1 MGLKSRER
9 AVSIS
14 PKPLQQVFL
23 INVTGQDRPGLTA
36 QLTGILGSFGAE
48 ILDIGQAVIHDHLS
62 LGLVVAIPGERE
74 SSLLHKE
81 VLYAAH
87 GLGVAV
93 AFEPIERDRYEAWV
107 DEQGKGRHIITMLGR
122 KLSAEHISRVAAAL
136 AEAQLNIDQILR
148 LSERSSLE
156 RAATRVCIEL
166 AVSGPVPDEAALRKK
181 LLVISGAIGVDV
193 SFQVDDLY
201 RRSRRL
207 VVFDMDSTLVQAEVI
222 DELAKEAGA
231 GEQVAAIT
239 DAAMRGELDFA
250 ASLRR
255 RVATLE
261 GLPESVLQS
270 VLARVP
276 LSEGAERL
284 TGTLKRLGYKLAIV
298 SGGFDYFGK
307 ALQQKLGFDYVFAN
321 QLEIVDGKLTGKVV
335 GDIVDGAR
343 KAEILRELAAVEN
356 ISLQQTIAV
365 GDGANDLP
373 MLAAAG
379 LGVAF
384 HPKPI
389 VAEKAARAISTVG
402 LDGLLYL
409 IGIRDRDLLHP

>member
-1 MGLKSRER
+1 
-9 AVSIS
+9 
-14 PKPLQQVFL
+14 LQEIFL
-23 INVTGQDRPGLTA
+23 INVTGKDRPGLTA
-36 QLTGILGSFGAE
+36 RLSGILGGFGAE

-62 LGLVVAIPGERE
+62 LGLVVAIPGESK
-74 SSLLHKE
+74 SSTILKE

-93 AFEPIERDRYEAWV
+93 SFEPIEPERYEAWV
-107 DEQGKGRHIITMLGR
+107 TEQGKDRHIITMLGR
-122 KLSAEHISRVAAAL
+122 KLTAEHISQVAAAL
-136 AEAQLNIDQILR
+136 AEVQLNIDQILR

-156 RAATRVCIEL
+156 RSSTRACIEL
-166 AVSGPVPDEAALRKK
+166 AVSGTVADETALRKK
-181 LLVISGAIGVDV
+181 LLAVSDTIGVDV

-207 VVFDMDSTLVQAEVI
+207 VVFDMDSTLVQAEII

-239 DAAMRGELDFA
+239 EAAMRGELDFP
-250 ASLRR
+250 ASLRQ

-261 GLPESVLQS
+261 GLPESVLES
-270 VLARVP
+270 VLARLP
-276 LSEGAERL
+276 LTEGAERL

-321 QLEIVDGKLTGKVV
+321 QLEIVDGKLTGRVA
-335 GDIVDGAR
+335 GEIVDGLR
-343 KAEILRELAAVEN
+343 KAEILRELAALEN

-409 IGIRDRDLLHP
+409 IGVRDRDLLHS

>member
-1 MGLKSRER
+1 LRE
-9 AVSIS
+9 
-14 PKPLQQVFL
+14 VFL
-23 INVTGQDRPGLTA
+23 INVTGLDRPGLTA
-36 QLTGILGSFGAE
+36 QLTGVLSGFGAE

-62 LGLVVAIPGERE
+62 LGLVIAIPGDSK
-74 SSLLHKE
+74 SSPILKE

-93 AFEPIERDRYEAWV
+93 TFTPIEPERYEAWV
-107 DEQGKGRHIITMLGR
+107 AEQGKDRHIITLLGR
-122 KLSAEHISRVAAAL
+122 RLTADHVSKVAQAMAD
-136 AEAQLNIDQILR
+136 ASLNIDQILR
-148 LSERSSLE
+148 LSGRTSLDSSPVSS
-156 RAATRVCIEL
+156 RACVEF
-166 AVSGPVPDEAALRKK
+166 AVSGPVPDETALRRT
-181 LLVISGAIGVDV
+181 LLNIADQTGVDV

-207 VVFDMDSTLVQAEVI
+207 VVFDMDSTLIQAEVI

-231 GEQVAAIT
+231 GKEVAAVT
-239 DAAMRGELDFA
+239 AAAMRGELDFSE
-250 ASLRR
+250 SLRR

-261 GLPESVLQS
+261 GLPESVLAE
-270 VLARVP
+270 VAARLP

-284 TGTLKRLGYKLAIV
+284 AATLKQLGYKLGIV
-298 SGGFDYFGK
+298 SGGFDYFASG
-307 ALQQKLGFDYVFAN
+307 LQQKLGFDYVFAN
-321 QLEIVDGKLTGKVV
+321 KLEIRDGKLTGKVL
-335 GDIVDGAR
+335 GKIVDGAR
-343 KAEILRELAAVEN
+343 KAEILREIAALEN

-373 MLAAAG
+373 MLAVAG

-409 IGIRDRDLLHP
+409 IGVRDRDLPSA